1 MTPFKSFTKTFMGQK
16 AWFFYTE
23 TASSWVILVVAIAI
37 LSSFITKYYIT
48 LGFGLGTASWLYGNG
63 KMIKFFMVSV
73 PEVTGLVTVNLFT
86 GGMNAYPAG
95 LHFRWPWEQVKD
107 GNYINLRT
115 MKTDDKQE
123 TFPCKDGPVVIVK
136 WSLQYRSSVEKL
148 PAYISVDEETINN
161 GLNEVASSFL
171 AIKIRD
177 TKSEDVRKKEK
188 KEELEKDLLNHFQT
202 IATVPIKQPD
212 GTYTHTPLEDFY
224 GISIMLAPIADVDF
238 EESYQQARSTDQIMK
253 KYKQTAAHVMRMG
266 KKGDGSIT
274 NKDALDSV
282 LMVAGKGV
290 KKDVLQ
296 ETKVFDVSPAL
307 AAVIKAAAEAFSSSK
322 KGD

>member
-1 MTPFKSFTKTFMGQK
+1 MSPFRKFIGTFMSSE
-16 AWFFYTE
+16 ALFFY
-23 TASSWVILVVAIAI
+23 ALSLCAWVTVVVTIAV
-37 LSSFITKYYIT
+37 LFSFITKYYLI
-48 LGFGLGTASWLYGNG
+48 LGLGLGTSLWLYGNG
-63 KMIKFFMVSV
+63 KSLKFFMVSV
-73 PEVTGLVTVNLFT
+73 PEVTGLVTVNLLT
-86 GGMNAYPAG
+86 GEMGTYPTG
-95 LHFRWPWEQVKD
+95 LHFLLPWEQVKD

-115 MKTDDKQE
+115 MKTDDKKE

-136 WSLQYRSSVEKL
+136 WSLQYRSSVDQLRE
-148 PAYISVDEETINN
+148 YIAVDEETINM

-171 AIKIRD
+171 ALKIRD
-177 TKSEDVRKKEK
+177 MKSEDVRKKAVKETLEQNLLDHFK
-188 KEELEKDLLNHFQT
+188 KTAKVL
-202 IATVPIKQPD
+202 VKQPD
-212 GTYTHTPLEDFY
+212 ESIKPMPLEEFY

-253 KYKQTAAHVMRMG
+253 KYKQTAAHVMKMG

-307 AAVIKAAAEAFSSSK
+307 AAVIKATAEAFSNRK
-322 KGD
+322 QGG